1 VCPMKLSA
9 DLFERNEMRIDINT
23 DPKAFAEFTK
33 LVQRAGNPQGR
44 EDLYKW
50 IALSKFYVT
59 ADTLFEL
66 SGGSV
71 PTTVANGAGRTLTL
85 GEFGLREVFRS
96 YARQGFPDFFVDGP
110 MHHFD
115 GRPPSPSLKS
125 RLADNWRAQHRL
137 RHHDAFLEFD
147 EAMKVPIEAFVT
159 TARDDFSPELQVYI
173 ARKADLGTLPFFRWL
188 DDLPGLEKLNPE
200 LAAARKAQA
209 EHLSKTGG
217 VL

>member
-1 VCPMKLSA
+1 MA
-9 DLFERNEMRIDINT
+9 RT
-23 DPKAFAEFTK
+23 DVTKDPAAFAEFTRM
-33 LVQRAGNPQGR
+33 VRAAGNPQGR
-44 EDLYKW
+44 DAFYQWL
-50 IALSKFYVT
+50 ALSGFYAT
-59 ADTLFEL
+59 ADAIFDAA
-66 SGGSV
+66 GGTA
-71 PTTVANGAGRTLTL
+71 PTSQVNGAGKTLSIGDFT
-85 GEFGLREVFRS
+85 LREIHRS